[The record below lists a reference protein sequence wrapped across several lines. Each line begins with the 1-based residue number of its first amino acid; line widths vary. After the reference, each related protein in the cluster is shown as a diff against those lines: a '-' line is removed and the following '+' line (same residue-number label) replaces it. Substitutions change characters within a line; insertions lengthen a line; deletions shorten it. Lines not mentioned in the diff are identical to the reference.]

1 MTGAR
6 RGREEKPLQ
15 EHDPNSPRNLTTTLI
30 SVGGAMAA
38 TLALIVFFVS
48 GTFDALITPPATPP
62 PATFTPIAGLT
73 PPGNVTPIPSGE
85 VPETPAGDGTTAIIR
100 TDLGDIVMELYNES
114 SPVAAQNF
122 INLAEAGFYEGIIF
136 HRVIPGFVIQG
147 GDPSGTGSGGP
158 GFTIPDEPVV
168 GEYERGIVAMA
179 RRPGVA
185 NSQSSQFFIVLDDS
199 VADRLPKTDGY
210 AIFGKVVEGLDVVD
224 EIAAAETGA
233 GDRPIDP
240 VRILEVTIQPVG

>member
-6 RGREEKPLQ
+6 RGRDEKPLQ
-15 EHDPNSPRNLTTTLI
+15 EHDPNSRRNLASTVV

-38 TLALIVFFVS
+38 TLAVIVFFLS
-48 GTFDALITPPATPP
+48 GAFDTLTTPPPTAPPATY
-62 PATFTPIAGLT
+62 TPIPGLT

-85 VPETPAGDGTTAIIR
+85 VPDAPAGDGTTATIR
-100 TDLGDIVMELYNES
+100 TDLGDIVIELYTES
-114 SPVAAQNF
+114 SPIAAQNF

-136 HRVIPGFVIQG
+136 HRVIPGFVVQG

-158 GFTIPDEPVV
+158 GWTIQDEPVV
-168 GEYERGIVAMA
+168 GEYVRGTIAMA

-185 NSQSSQFFIVLDDS
+185 NSQSSQFFIVLDDT
-199 VADRLPKTDGY
+199 VAQRLPKTDGY
-210 AIFGKVVEGLDVVD
+210 AIFANVIEGMDVVD
-224 EIAAAETGA
+224 DIAAAETGP

-240 VRILEVTIQPVG
+240 VRILEVTIQPAS